1 MESSRDGLHTDA
13 AVEATR
19 WRELAA
25 KIRAVDP
32 DAAQEW
38 VDRQWRAVWLL
49 LRRKIGASATPDLAR
64 SALSEAVLE
73 VRTGRIADPADLT
86 AWLRMFAGRFVPERP
101 LSRIGEDA
109 ARAGL
114 PVSPLVDAL
123 RASGQ
128 RERQALARYYLEG
141 HTPERICRELDF
153 TASEFQELRLR
164 MRTMVGRKPIA
175 PEAGMRARSADVA

>member
-1 MESSRDGLHTDA
+1 MDSSKDGLHADA
-13 AVEATR
+13 AVEAVR
-19 WRELAA
+19 WRELAGR
-25 KIRAVDP
+25 IRAVDP

-64 SALSEAVLE
+64 SALSEAVIE

-86 AWLRMFAGRFVPERP
+86 AWLRTFAERFAPERP

-114 PVSPLVDAL
+114 PVTPLVDAL
-123 RASGQ
+123 RESEQ

-141 HTPERICRELDF
+141 HTPERIGRELDF

-164 MRTMVGRKPIA
+164 MRNIVGRKPIA
-175 PEAGMRARSADVA
+175 SEAEMRVRSADVA